1 MKESQ
6 EIKRI
11 KGIKGCAVGSG
22 AAIVLTKIRNVMKKL
37 TWDAVLKVVIA
48 VASAILGAL
57 SAHAM
62 PL

>member
-22 AAIVLTKIRNVMKKL
+22 AAIVLTKYEML
-37 TWDAVLKVVIA
+37 
-48 VASAILGAL
+48 
-57 SAHAM
+57 
-62 PL
+62 